1 LPATPLQK
9 RRDKVARQALRDKA
23 FWRPV
28 AFQSGCRPND
38 ESHPGRTEA
47 TPLSARGDPHQRAL
61 VRRVRELAM
70 EGEQH
75 TALLAVEDW
84 PNVDG
89 SDFETADRVT
99 RDGRAR
105 LTC

>member
-1 LPATPLQK
+1 MAPSPVDC
-9 RRDKVARQALRDKA
+9 RRGS
-23 FWRPV
+23 P
-28 AFQSGCRPND
+28 SGAKTGWPI
-38 ESHPGRTEA
+38 
-47 TPLSARGDPHQRAL
+47 
-61 VRRVRELAM
+61 RELAM
-70 EGEQH
+70 EGEQFS
-75 TALLAVEDW
+75 ARRVVEDW